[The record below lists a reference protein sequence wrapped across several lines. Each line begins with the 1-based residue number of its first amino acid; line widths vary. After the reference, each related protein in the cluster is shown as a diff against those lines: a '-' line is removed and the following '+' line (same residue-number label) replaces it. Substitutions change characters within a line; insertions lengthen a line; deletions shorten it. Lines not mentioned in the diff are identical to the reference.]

1 MDAKGM
7 EALKARFA
15 DIALKPNARTM
26 EEVEQYIIEKW
37 GAFRVKI
44 TETELM
50 VHYKAACEFAEMMGR
65 DTTNFQDDIRRYR
78 LPNTNKIH
86 VILGMNSE
94 YMTAENGMK
103 YYQALCLIKGLTQE
117 DIDTKNER
125 WLQYMLLLEMA
136 KDWEEKDQNFMEEQK
151 AMLRER
157 GVEVE

>member
-1 MDAKGM
+1 MNGI
-7 EALKARFA
+7 EALKAKFA
-15 DIALKPNARTM
+15 DIELKPNAKTM
-26 EEVEQYIIEKW
+26 EEVEQYIIDKW

-50 VHYKAACEFAEMMGR
+50 AHYKAACEFAKMMGR
-65 DTTNFQDDIRRYR
+65 DATNMQDDIRRYR

-86 VILGMNSE
+86 VVLGMNSE

-125 WLQYMLLLEMA
+125 WLQYMLLLDMA
-136 KDWEEKDQNFMEEQK
+136 KDWEEKDQIFLAEQE
-151 AMLRER
+151 AMLKER
-157 GVEVE
+157 GVETE